1 MENISIA
8 PATSPANILRTGMG
22 FWPSRILLTAV
33 KFQLFT
39 KLAAQPSQ
47 SASDIKEALC
57 LNCSDRYVYDW
68 LDALTALGFLER
80 TGLLQAAQ
88 YSNSTETDFF
98 LDKNKPSY
106 VGGILELANRRL
118 YNSWGKLDHAL
129 STGKLQDQ
137 DMAEPGHS
145 FEEVYKTPEKLKEF
159 LDAMSGINMADFRAF
174 AKSFDLSGYKT
185 LIDAGGAGGQLSIA
199 IARQHPSMLCTTFDL
214 PIVGPVAL
222 QNVQRS
228 GLENVRVASGDFFT
242 DALPAADVI
251 VMANVLH
258 DWEEEKKLLLIK
270 KAYDALPSNG
280 AFVAI
285 EHVIDDQRR
294 KNAFGMMMS
303 LNMLLQT
310 GKGFD
315 YTYSDF
321 RLWANAT
328 GFVRTALIP
337 LTEQSSAVVAYK
349 G

>member
-1 MENISIA
+1 MENIRTA
-8 PATSPANILRTGMG
+8 PAASPANILRTGMG
-22 FWPSRILLTAV
+22 FWPSRVLLTAV

-47 SASDIKEALC
+47 SAAEIKETLS
-57 LNCSDRYVYDW
+57 LTCSDRYVYDW
-68 LDALTALGFLER
+68 LDALTVLGFLER
-80 TGLLQAAQ
+80 TGLLEQAQ
-88 YSNSTETDFF
+88 YSNSVDTNIF

-118 YNSWGKLDHAL
+118 YNSWGKLDNAL
-129 STGKLQDQ
+129 STGQLQDQ
-137 DMAEPGHS
+137 DMTAQGHS

-159 LDAMSGINMADFRAF
+159 LDAMSGINMANFMAF
-174 AKSFDLSGYKT
+174 AKGFDLSGYRT

-199 IARQHPSMLCTTFDL
+199 IARRHPHMTCTTFDL
-214 PIVGPVAL
+214 PIVEPVAL
-222 QNVQRS
+222 QNIQRS
-228 GLENVRVASGDFFT
+228 GLKNVRVASGDFFT
-242 DALPAADVI
+242 DAIPAADVI

-270 KAYDALPSNG
+270 KAYDVLPSNG

-321 RLWANAT
+321 RSWANAA